1 VIHRSEDLN
10 FFAYL
15 AWKNW
20 SAYSGPQNG
29 GFGGLWTP
37 KCDFSSSRPPEGT
50 PLRKSASFK
59 LSNPLR
65 GLTCRRADRE
75 CDGHTH
81 PDTHT
86 HTQYILSLHS
96 IGQTKNVT
104 AAAVLGWWL
113 RSIVIDAAVHGPP
126 STHTSSSSNRGTLL
140 AHISLA
146 LSVPTWITALLCWSA
161 FILEDWPRYGP
172 SLSPA
177 ASISRIVSITACS
190 VLDQFSPLCWQ
201 LMVSQFNPP
210 FFVCQ
215 MMFLASYSLQIVMF
229 FTVWPNCVHFFLY
242 ILKKIHSRHQLFLIF
257 NPFLCLLFT
266 NISTI
271 LIIVLL

>member
-1 VIHRSEDLN
+1 M
-10 FFAYL
+10 
-15 AWKNW
+15 
-20 SAYSGPQNG
+20 
-29 GFGGLWTP
+29 
-37 KCDFSSSRPPEGT
+37 
-50 PLRKSASFK
+50 
-59 LSNPLR
+59 
-65 GLTCRRADRE
+65 
-75 CDGHTH
+75 
-81 PDTHT
+81 
-86 HTQYILSLHS
+86 
-96 IGQTKNVT
+96 
-104 AAAVLGWWL
+104 LGWWL

-242 ILKKIHSRHQLFLIF
+242 IFKKNFIRDTSFFWYSIRFYVYCLQTYQRFSLLCYCKHGCNKIILLAYLLTELTRLHLCASKYLNQAATVYIDFVTLRYNHVCICMHGHNIWHCLFLLQF
-257 NPFLCLLFT
+257 Q
-266 NISTI
+266 
-271 LIIVLL
+271 